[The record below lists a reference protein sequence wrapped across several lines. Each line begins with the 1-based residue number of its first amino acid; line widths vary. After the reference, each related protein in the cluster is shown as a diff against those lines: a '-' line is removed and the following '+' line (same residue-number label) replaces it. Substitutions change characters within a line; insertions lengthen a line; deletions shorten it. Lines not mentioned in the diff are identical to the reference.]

1 DVVQAPVW
9 GLVRAAQAENPG
21 RFVLVDVE
29 HGAAVD
35 TIAHA
40 LRTDEPESAVRGD
53 EVWAPR
59 LVRLDTAADRVPDR
73 VPEFDAG
80 GSVLVTGGTGGLGA
94 VVARRLVTEY
104 GVRHLVLTSRRGLAA
119 PGAEELAAEL
129 VGLGAEVRIA
139 ACDVSDRQALA
150 DLLSETVAER
160 PLTAVFHAAGI
171 SDNGLVGALTE
182 DGFDAVLAPK
192 ADAAWYLHELTRE
205 WDLAAFVLF
214 SSAGGLVLTAGQ
226 GNYAAANVF
235 LDALAVQRAAEGLPA
250 VSMAFGLWDAGA
262 GMGALLAD
270 VDRKRMAA
278 QGLPVL
284 SAGTGLELF
293 DAALRSARPAVVPV
307 TVDAAALRARTDE
320 VPALLRGL
328 APRRAR
334 RAVAGSGSAAAAS
347 LAQRLFGLSV
357 GERRRAVLQ
366 LVRGEVASVLG
377 HASAE
382 AIGADRAFQELG
394 FDSLAATELRNQ
406 LNRATGLRLPATL
419 AFDHP
424 NAEAVTGHLLAL
436 LGTAEAASDAAV
448 RGTEQRRPLDDDD
461 PIAIVGMACRY
472 PGGVTSPED
481 LWRLLMEGGDTVSD
495 LPADRGWNIEDLY
508 DPEPGKEGKSY
519 TRRGS
524 FLHEA
529 ADFDPGFFGI
539 SPREALYMDPQQRL
553 LLETSWEVLERAGID
568 PASLK
573 GSRTGVFAGVMYH
586 DYALGANP
594 SGTSGGSVVSG
605 RVSYT
610 LGLEGPAVTV
620 DTACSS
626 SLVALHLA
634 VQALRAGECSLA
646 LAGGATVM
654 STPGMFIEFS
664 RQRGLSPDG
673 RCKAFAGS
681 ADGVGWSEGVG
692 VLLVERLSD
701 AQRNGHQ
708 VLAVIRGSAV
718 NQDGASNGFAA
729 PNGPSQQRV
738 IRQALASAALTAT
751 EVDAVEAHGTGTT
764 LGDPIEAQALIATY
778 GQDRPENQPF
788 LLGSVKSNIGHAQ
801 AAAGVAG
808 VIKMVMALREGVLP
822 RTLHAEEPSPH
833 VDWSEGAVALLGEAL
848 EWPETGRPRR
858 AGVSAFGISGTNA
871 HVILEQ
877 AAVTEDPA
885 QETGATDGG
894 ETRATDGPDAG
905 VLPWLVSA
913 ATPEALREQATRLLS
928 YVESR
933 PDLDLVATAAALA
946 TTRSALEHRAAVVG
960 AGRTELIDGLRG
972 LADGGGRTLPG
983 GVVRESARGA
993 GTCAFLFSGQGS
1005 QRLGMGR
1012 ELHARY
1018 PVFAA
1023 TFDAVCAEL
1032 DMPVR
1037 EVVWG
1042 EDADALNRTMYAQA
1056 ALFAVEVALFRLVE
1070 SWGVTPDFVAGHS
1083 IGEVAAA
1090 HVAGVFSLADA
1101 CALVAA
1107 RGRLMQAL
1115 PEGGAMLAV
1124 QAGEDEVLPLLGESV
1139 SIAAI
1144 NGPSSV
1150 VVSGEAGAVE
1160 SVRAHFDGLGRK
1172 TTRLRVSHAF
1182 HSPLMDPMLDDF
1194 RAVVSELSFSAPSVP
1209 VVSLLTGDI
1218 AETGRLC
1225 TPEYWVTHVR
1235 DAVRFA
1241 DGIRTLTELGVT
1253 RCLEVGPDA
1262 VLSGMAGDCQDGTA
1276 ALPLLRA
1283 GRDEAATL
1291 VAALGALHCAGV
1303 TVDWREFFGAAA
1315 GGRVDLPTYAFRRQR
1330 YWLDATQGAA
1340 DLDSV
1345 GVASADHPL
1354 LGAAMELVTADGYL
1368 FTGRLSLRTHPWL
1381 ADHTVMGRVLVP
1393 GTGLLELVLRAGAE
1407 VGCAVVE
1414 ELTLAAPLVLPEQGG
1429 VQVQVWVGEPDE
1441 SGRRQ
1446 VTVHSRPDEEQDG
1459 VWVRHADGVLSVA
1472 AVDAVAGF
1480 DAVTWPPAGAEEVP
1494 VEGAYEGFAGAGFG
1508 YGPVFQGLRAVWRR
1522 GEELFAEVVLPA
1534 EEWDAAGRF
1543 GLHPAL
1549 LDAAMHAAILT
1560 STGETAIP
1568 FVWNDVALHAV
1579 GAAEVRVR
1587 LTRVG
1592 EDGWTLALADVT
1604 GAPVLSV
1611 GSMVSRPVS
1620 AEQLEAPGNPLFGIA
1635 WSVVPGGG
1643 ADVSWVG

>member
-1 DVVQAPVW
+1 
-9 GLVRAAQAENPG
+9 
-21 RFVLVDVE
+21 
-29 HGAAVD
+29 
-35 TIAHA
+35 
-40 LRTDEPESAVRGD
+40 
-53 EVWAPR
+53 
-59 LVRLDTAADRVPDR
+59 
-73 VPEFDAG
+73 
-80 GSVLVTGGTGGLGA
+80 
-94 VVARRLVTEY
+94 
-104 GVRHLVLTSRRGLAA
+104 
-119 PGAEELAAEL
+119 
-129 VGLGAEVRIA
+129 
-139 ACDVSDRQALA
+139 
-150 DLLSETVAER
+150 
-160 PLTAVFHAAGI
+160 
-171 SDNGLVGALTE
+171 
-182 DGFDAVLAPK
+182 
-192 ADAAWYLHELTRE
+192 AWYLHELTRE
-205 WDLAAFVLF
+205 MDLAAFVLF

-250 VSMAFGLWDAGA
+250 TSMAFALWDAGV
-262 GMGALLAD
+262 GMGELLAD
-270 VDRKRMAA
+270 ADRKRMAA

-284 SAGTGLELF
+284 SAETGLDLF
-293 DAALRSARPAVVPV
+293 HSALRSAPPVVVPA
-307 TVDAAALRARTDE
+307 TVDIAALRARTDE
-320 VPALLRGL
+320 IPALLRGL

-334 RAVAGSGSAAAAS
+334 RASAASGSAAAAS
-347 LAQRLFGLSV
+347 LTQRLSGLSA
-357 GERRRAVLQ
+357 GERRRRVLH
-366 LVRGEVASVLG
+366 LVRAQVASVLG

-394 FDSLAATELRNQ
+394 FDSLAATELRNHLTQ
-406 LNRATGLRLPATL
+406 ATGLRLSATL

-424 NAEAVTGHLLAL
+424 NANSVTDHLLTL
-436 LGTAEAASDAAV
+436 LGASDAASDAAV
-448 RGTEQRRPLDDDD
+448 RGPARRSPVDDD

-472 PGGVTSPED
+472 PGGVTSPEE
-481 LWRLLMEGGDTVSD
+481 LWRLLMDGGDTVSD

-508 DPEPGKEGKSY
+508 HPEPGKEGKSY

-529 ADFDPGFFGI
+529 ADFDPAFFGI

-553 LLETSWEVLERAGID
+553 LLETSWEALERAGID
-568 PASLK
+568 PATLK

-586 DYALGANP
+586 DYALGAHP
-594 SGTSGGSVVSG
+594 AGTSGGSVVSG

-664 RQRGLSPDG
+664 RQRGLSVDG

-701 AQRNGHQ
+701 ARRNGHR

-718 NQDGASNGFAA
+718 NQDGASNGFTA

-738 IRQALASAALTAT
+738 IRQALASADLSAA

-778 GQDRPENQPF
+778 GQDRPEDRPF
-788 LLGSVKSNIGHAQ
+788 LLGSIKSNIGHAQ

-808 VIKMVMALREGVLP
+808 VIKMVMALQEGVLP
-822 RTLHAEEPSPH
+822 RTLHVDEPSPH
-833 VDWSEGAVALLGEAL
+833 VDWTEGAVALLGEAV

-858 AGVSAFGISGTNA
+858 ASVSAFGISGTNA

-877 AAVTEDPA
+877 AATE
-885 QETGATDGG
+885 
-894 ETRATDGPDAG
+894 GPVPHTEAEAAGPEAG

-913 ATPEALREQATRLLS
+913 ATPEALREQAARLLA

-933 PDLDLVATAAALA
+933 PGPDLDLVATADALA

-960 AGRTELIDGLRG
+960 TGREELTEGLRG
-972 LADGGGRTLPG
+972 LAAGDRALPG
-983 GVVRESARGA
+983 GVFAASARGA

-1012 ELHARY
+1012 ELYARF

-1023 TFDAVCAEL
+1023 AFDAVCAEL

-1037 EVVWG
+1037 EMIWG
-1042 EDADALNRTMYAQA
+1042 EDTDELNRTMFAQA
-1056 ALFAVEVALFRLVE
+1056 GLFAVEVALFRLVE

-1090 HVAGVFSLADA
+1090 HVAGVLSLADA
-1101 CALVAA
+1101 CGLVAA
-1107 RGRLMQAL
+1107 RGRLMDAL
-1115 PEGGAMLAV
+1115 PEGGAMVAV
-1124 QAGEDEVLPLLGESV
+1124 QATEEEVLPLLGESV
-1139 SIAAI
+1139 SIAAV
-1144 NGPSSV
+1144 NGPYSV
-1150 VVSGEAGAVE
+1150 VVSGAEDGVE
-1160 SVRAHFDGLGRK
+1160 SVRAHFEAQDRK

-1194 RAVVSELSFSAPSVP
+1194 RAVASGMSFSAPSIP
-1209 VVSLLTGDI
+1209 IVSNLTGAI
-1218 AETGRLC
+1218 AETERLC
-1225 TPEYWVTHVR
+1225 TPEYWVSHVR
-1235 DAVRFA
+1235 EAVRFA
-1241 DGIRTLTELGVT
+1241 DGIRTLADLGVT
-1253 RCLEVGPDA
+1253 RFLEVGPDA
-1262 VLSGMAGDCQDGTA
+1262 VLSGMVGDCSDGTP
-1276 ALPLLRA
+1276 ALPMLRA

-1291 VAALGALHCAGV
+1291 VASIAALHCGGI
-1303 TVDWREFFGAAA
+1303 TVDWRAFFG
-1315 GGRVDLPTYAFRRQR
+1315 GPDHGHVDLPTYAFQRQR

-1340 DLDSV
+1340 GLDSV

-1368 FTGRLSLRTHPWL
+1368 FTGRLSVRTHPWL
-1381 ADHTVMGRVLVP
+1381 ADHTVMGAVLVP

-1414 ELTLAAPLVLPEQGG
+1414 ELTLAAPLVLPSAGG

-1441 SGRRQ
+1441 SGHRQ
-1446 VTVHSRPDEEQDG
+1446 LTVHSRPDEERDG
-1459 VWVRHADGVLSVA
+1459 VWVRHAGGVLGTVA
-1472 AVDAVAGF
+1472 VADAAAGF
-1480 DAVTWPPAGAEEVP
+1480 DAEAWPPAGAEP
-1494 VEGAYEGFAGAGFG
+1494 VSLDGAYEGFAGAGFG
-1508 YGPVFQGLRAVWRR
+1508 YGPVFRGLRAVWRR
-1522 GEELFAEVVLPA
+1522 GEELFAEVALP
-1534 EEWDAAGRF
+1534 
-1543 GLHPAL
+1543 
-1549 LDAAMHAAILT
+1549 
-1560 STGETAIP
+1560 
-1568 FVWNDVALHAV
+1568 
-1579 GAAEVRVR
+1579 
-1587 LTRVG
+1587 
-1592 EDGWTLALADVT
+1592 
-1604 GAPVLSV
+1604 
-1611 GSMVSRPVS
+1611 
-1620 AEQLEAPGNPLFGIA
+1620 
-1635 WSVVPGGG
+1635 
-1643 ADVSWVG
+1643 